1 MKKKL
6 AKLSKEPKPCVDGKI
21 RNPKTGR
28 CVNVKKSPSIKPC
41 KEGKVRNPITKR
53 CVNIKKTK

>member
-6 AKLSKEPKPCVDGKI
+6 AKLSKEPKPCTDGKI

-28 CVNVKKSPSIKPC
+28 CIKVKTSSVLKPC
-41 KEGKVRNPITKR
+41 KEGKVRNSITKR